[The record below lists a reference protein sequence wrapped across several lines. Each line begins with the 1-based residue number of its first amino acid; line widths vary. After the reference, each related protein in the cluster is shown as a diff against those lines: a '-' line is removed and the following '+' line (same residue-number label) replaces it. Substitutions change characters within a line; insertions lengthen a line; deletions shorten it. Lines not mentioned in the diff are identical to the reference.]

1 VNDEEEKQED
11 KTCGDGHATLPTSS
25 SIKYT
30 PPSISNE
37 SGQASSVQESLY
49 ESDNIPEATA
59 GGPELVSVSS
69 TSRLSASLGM
79 QEEEFAN
86 MHESDPAW
94 TLKLLLSKKQNQSKT
109 SSERTTSDSAP
120 SNAEIN
126 STVRQDSLLLRLTT
140 EFAQQDVLKQ
150 LEGEHTRAYN
160 HMAFLKK
167 LHNPLTDEATLGK
180 VIQLSSII
188 DQFAKAVQR
197 KNENEKRLDT
207 QKQAQ
212 AMFYEKVQEA
222 QAEVDRL
229 CARKVE
235 GINGINECNHNI
247 SHYNEQIKAL
257 EEQIVEY
264 RRKII
269 QEEIT
274 RVQLEHEV
282 NTSTQELI
290 DEKGREGLQAF
301 GSAEILGDQ
310 EKNSQQWHIL
320 R

>member
-37 SGQASSVQESLY
+37 SGQASSVQESLH
-49 ESDNIPEATA
+49 ESDNIPEATT
-59 GGPELVSVSS
+59 GSPELVSVSS

-86 MHESDPAW
+86 MHESDPAR

-197 KNENEKRLDT
+197 KNENEKRLAT

-310 EKNSQQWHIL
+310 EKNIQQWHIL
-320 R
+320 W